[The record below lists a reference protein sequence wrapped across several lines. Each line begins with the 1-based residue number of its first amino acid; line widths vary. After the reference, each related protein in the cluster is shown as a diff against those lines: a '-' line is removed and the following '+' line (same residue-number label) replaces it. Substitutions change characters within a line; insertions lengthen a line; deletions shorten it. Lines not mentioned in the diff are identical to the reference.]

1 MAKRTK
7 EQYEALI
14 QKHMRTLKC
23 TRDEAIDLIRCDD
36 EIDSGNTEL
45 FALTPEQKK
54 IVRKVTKADRNP
66 ETKRTVK
73 RERKVDEDKKHIF
86 DILRIPLEGFQSNG
100 KIENLTCKNEAEIS
114 FTYNGADY
122 SVKLTKHRAKKA

>member
-36 EIDSGNTEL
+36 AIDRGDKEL

-73 RERKVDEDKKHIF
+73 RERKVDENKKPIF
-86 DILRIPLEGFQSNG
+86 DILRIPLEGFQLNG
-100 KIENLTCKNEAEIS
+100 EIENLTCKNETEIS

-122 SVKLTKHRAKKA
+122 SVKLIKHRAKKA